1 MKMQNNGKT
10 RRYSSVDIFILKFM
24 KYTQCILHYYNLHTL
39 IMFLSL
45 DDKAT
50 FWHLIIQT
58 AVWLKSL
65 EPKKRAPNKQTNIK
79 TLLWIKL

>member
-1 MKMQNNGKT
+1 MQNNGKT

-50 FWHLIIQT
+50 FWHLINQT
-58 AVWLKSL
+58 AV
-65 EPKKRAPNKQTNIK
+65 
-79 TLLWIKL
+79 